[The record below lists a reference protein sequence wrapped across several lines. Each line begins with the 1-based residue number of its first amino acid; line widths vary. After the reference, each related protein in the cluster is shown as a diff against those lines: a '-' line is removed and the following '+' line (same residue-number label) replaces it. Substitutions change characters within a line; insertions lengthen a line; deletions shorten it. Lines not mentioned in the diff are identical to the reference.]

1 MISRV
6 QGQVISAAV
15 TFLSLGRN
23 ALGKLG
29 LPLSLLEKQV
39 AFAIQKKGKN
49 LAFCLFFSKAST
61 CLLMWTSFDIE
72 AEKLPRNAIIKVHQ
86 IVSIV
91 KMLSTL
97 LKQNL
102 PMSEKSQTLSAAGL
116 NFPS

>member
-6 QGQVISAAV
+6 QGQAISAAV

-29 LPLSLLEKQV
+29 LPLSLLETSCICHSKEREKFSFLLV
-39 AFAIQKKGKN
+39 
-49 LAFCLFFSKAST
+49 FSKVST